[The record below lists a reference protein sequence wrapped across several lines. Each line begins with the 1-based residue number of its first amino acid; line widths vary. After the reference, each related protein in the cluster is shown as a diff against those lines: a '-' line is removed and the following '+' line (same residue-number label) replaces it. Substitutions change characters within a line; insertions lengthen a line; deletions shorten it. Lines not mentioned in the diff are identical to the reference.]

1 MTVENCPGS
10 FSGLRTEL
18 NRYMLSRYAITC
30 LFVILATG
38 CARTPPEEMEWPANI
53 PPQTFYNQ
61 IYDLDARNQEIQS
74 RGEYLTWV
82 IRFYEGWALVEE
94 GWNWT
99 TQRVLDSLEE
109 PEEHARVRD
118 KMYDLGARIS
128 AEWSKDSANR
138 HVFTRTISAWGQA
151 LLESINRD
159 EEEELLDR
167 VSADL
172 DALFAGGLDSRD
184 IVYERYYQAETIE
197 FF

>member
-1 MTVENCPGS
+1 MPSRSALT
-10 FSGLRTEL
+10 L
-18 NRYMLSRYAITC
+18 LS
-30 LFVILATG
+30 LALLTG
-38 CARTPPEEMEWPANI
+38 CAVTPPDEMGWPANI
-53 PPQTFYNQ
+53 PPQNYYNE
-61 IYDLDARNQEIQS
+61 IYNADDRNQQIQS
-74 RGEYLTWV
+74 RGEYLNWV
-82 IRFYEGWALVEE
+82 IRFYEGWALFEE

-109 PEEHARVRD
+109 PEEHARVQD
-118 KMYDLGARIS
+118 KLYGLGARIS

-159 EEEELLDR
+159 EEEQLLDR

-172 DALFAGGLDSRD
+172 EALFAGGLDSRD